1 MHGDKYLRQVSNFF
15 KVYELRY
22 GNRTY
27 LKRKQCVC
35 ASTHADRSAL
45 KCKLFPML
53 SYNPLRVWALFP
65 SFSSSFSSFSFL
77 RTGSLV
83 FLADL
88 ELPIQLRLTFNS

>member
-27 LKRKQCVC
+27 LKRKQCVY

-45 KCKLFPML
+45 KRKLFPML
-53 SYNPLRVWALFP
+53 SYNPLSSVALYP
-65 SFSSSFSSFSFL
+65 PFSSFLFSFSFL
-77 RTGSLV
+77 RMGSLV
-83 FLADL
+83 SLADP